1 MEKKKK
7 RGEKWRKKEKE
18 KGEKKEW
25 KRKREKREKE
35 IRKGKRKGKENDDQ
49 RACRHLL
56 KSNSIGSLSELYI
69 I

>member
-1 MEKKKK
+1 MEEK
-7 RGEKWRKKEKE
+7 RERK
-18 KGEKKEW
+18 GRKKEW
-25 KRKREKREKE
+25 KRKKRKGEKREKE
-35 IRKGKRKGKENDDQ
+35 IRKRKRKGKENDDQ